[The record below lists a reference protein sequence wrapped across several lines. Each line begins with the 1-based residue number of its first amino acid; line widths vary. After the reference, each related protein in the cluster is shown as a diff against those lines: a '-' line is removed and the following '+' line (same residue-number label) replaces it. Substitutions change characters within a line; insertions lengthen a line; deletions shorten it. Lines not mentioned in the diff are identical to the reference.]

1 MAARY
6 RVKGLLFV
14 DYVRMLR
21 AHKDVDWAEILPAED
36 LPYLDRRIHPDSWY
50 PMDTFERMGNQ
61 ILRLVARNDMAMV
74 RGFGQLQVEQLWA
87 AEPTLVAQGDP
98 MESVNRMRVLRST
111 YFDFD
116 ALEVLM
122 LHADEALIVVRYHM
136 GMPAEEA
143 ASWQTLGFFE
153 RLLELSG
160 AASVEAKFAERSW
173 AGDPRTLL
181 ALEWK
186 MPPASETTDPGQ

>member
-1 MAARY
+1 VLARY

-21 AHKDVDWAEILPAED
+21 ALKNVDWKEFLPPED
-36 LPYLDRRIHPDSWY
+36 LPYLEMRIDPAGWY

-61 ILRLVARNDMAMV
+61 ILRLVARNDLASV
-74 RGFGQLQVEQLWA
+74 RMWGRLQVVQVREAQPNLLA
-87 AEPTLVAQGDP
+87 AGDP
-98 MESVNRMRVLRST
+98 MESISRFRVLRST

-122 LHADEALIVVRYHM
+122 LHGDEALIAIRYHM

-143 ASWQTLGFFE
+143 AAWQTLGFFE

-160 AASVEAKFAERSW
+160 AIEVKAQFTERSW
-173 AGDPRTLL
+173 DRDPRTVLS
-181 ALEWK
+181 LEWL
-186 MPPASETTDPGQ
+186 MPKRPARAAR